1 MTNASMTGWTERYLA
16 AVLGSIPDAKRADVE
31 RELRSSIAD
40 AVEERVAAGEDRPA
54 AERAVLEGLGEPS
67 RLASG
72 YTGRPNYLL
81 GPELFPLYRE
91 LLPRLVSIVVPLA
104 AVGLAAAR
112 LLGGGNAADAVSA
125 ALSGAVSVA
134 IQLVFW
140 TTVTFVFL
148 ERADAAR
155 DARTEMLAKAGTW
168 TVDRLPDPAP
178 GRVTASETVGEV
190 VTSLITIGGL
200 LFLRSISIPDGSG
213 TQLPL
218 LDPQNTNLWYPLL
231 IGVLLA
237 NTLIHVVVFAIGRWT
252 MPMFAAFAIV
262 EISFAAPL
270 VWLAMNGTLINPA
283 FAQEV
288 GYPQLAEGDAPAM
301 LAIAVVTTLVTG
313 WELASAFLRARGG
326 RPLGS
331 LVRDLRLSA

>member
-1 MTNASMTGWTERYLA
+1 MTNAPTTSWTERYMA
-16 AVLGSIPDAKRADVE
+16 AVLKGIPDAKRADVE

-40 AVEERVAAGEDRPA
+40 AVEERVAAGEDRLS
-54 AERAVLEGLGEPS
+54 AERSVLEELGEPGG
-67 RLASG
+67 LASG

-91 LLPRLVSIVVPLA
+91 LLPRLVAVVVPLA
-104 AVGLAAAR
+104 AVGLAVVR
-112 LLGGGNAADAVSA
+112 LLGGGNAADAISA
-125 ALSGAVSVA
+125 AVSGGVMVA

-155 DARTEMLAKAGTW
+155 DARNEMLAKAGTW

-200 LFLRSISIPDGSG
+200 LFLRSISIPDAYG
-213 TQLPL
+213 TQVPL
-218 LDPQNTNLWYPLL
+218 FDPAITTLWYPLL
-231 IGVLLA
+231 IGALLA
-237 NTLIHVVVFAIGRWT
+237 NALVHAVVFTIGRWT
-252 MPMFAAFAIV
+252 MPVFGIFAIV
-262 EISFAAPL
+262 QMAFAAPL
-270 VWLAMNGTLINPA
+270 VWVALNGTLVNPA
-283 FAQEV
+283 FAREI
-288 GYPQLAEGDAPAM
+288 GYPALAEGDAPAM
-301 LAIAVVTTLVTG
+301 LAIAVVTTVVTG
-313 WELASAFLRARGG
+313 WELASAFVRARGG

-331 LVRDLRLSA
+331 LVRDLRLLA